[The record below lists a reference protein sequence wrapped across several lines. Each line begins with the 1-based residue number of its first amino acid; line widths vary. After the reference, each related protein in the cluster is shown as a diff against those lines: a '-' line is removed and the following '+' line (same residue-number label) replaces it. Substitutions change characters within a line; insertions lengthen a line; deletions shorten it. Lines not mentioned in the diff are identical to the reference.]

1 MSAEWLDLDA
11 LTARI
16 KSAEENWSPV
26 PTMGM
31 TTAAVRALIAAVR
44 ERDAL
49 VDGLRV
55 LIQGA
60 TLADDDDPIGWI
72 STDALRDLLDRT
84 TGTDDRSADA

>member
-1 MSAEWLDLDA
+1 VSADGLDLDA
-11 LTARI
+11 VSERI
-16 KSAEENWSPV
+16 ERAEENYSPV
-26 PTMGM
+26 PTIGL
-31 TTAAVRALIAAVR
+31 TTDEARALIAAVR

-49 VDGLRV
+49 VDGLRG

-84 TGTDDRSADA
+84 TGTDDGSS